1 MELADFPLIF
11 PETDDT
17 ARIARAIAALPNPN
31 GGKLRLGPG
40 VLNATSIDFHGR
52 RSIILEGE
60 GSPATGSGVGTNL
73 LMTTGGGQ
81 ARAIDAR
88 DTVSCAIT
96 GVGIQYTN
104 AAFTGKVLDVSGG
117 GGASVPSRFLFD
129 RSSIHSGGAG
139 VNGAS
144 ALISLSGGHS
154 HTIRD
159 SAFGRGV
166 RSIKG
171 RDSTAGT
178 DFSNRITITG
188 CDFND
193 STRPPIQNA
202 GQVWSITDC
211 VFEPLA
217 DGSAGAYTSNPL
229 TMDQS
234 YQLLVENCWCG
245 DSAAS
250 GTWFLYTGVGLTFKN
265 NGVFTGAV
273 AVRVTQQTRAVDM
286 TGNHFGSV
294 TVLEVEPNCRGI
306 KNEPNTYWASVTQ
319 KLVMVTVGG
328 ITDKPGDAVGSSR
341 ARISRV
347 AALSHTNGG
356 GAWQKLP
363 LDTVMADNDGMFDAA
378 NGRLVCK
385 TAGVYVVTGQL
396 GFTFNAVG
404 SRYARI
410 LWNGVERAQ
419 AMAAKNPTDV
429 TILNLGTGPVDMAVN
444 DHLELWAYQDSGG
457 NLPYFLTGVNGGPMN
472 WLSAVR
478 VGA

>member
-17 ARIARAIAALPNPN
+17 ARIARAIAALSPN

-40 VLNATSIDFHGR
+40 GLTATSIDFHGR

-60 GSPATGSGVGTNL
+60 GAPSSGSGVSTNL
-73 LMTTGGGQ
+73 LMTTGAGQ

-88 DTVSCAIT
+88 DTVGCAIT
-96 GVGIQYTN
+96 DVGIQYTN
-104 AAFTGKVLDVSGG
+104 AAFNGKVLDVSGG
-117 GGASVPSRFLFD
+117 GGATLPIRFLFD

-154 HTIRD
+154 HTIRG

-166 RSIKG
+166 CSIKG
-171 RDSTAGT
+171 RNSTAPA
-178 DFSNRITITG
+178 DFSNAITITG
-188 CDFND
+188 CSFND
-193 STRPPIQNA
+193 STQPPIQNA

-217 DGSAGAYTSNPL
+217 GGSAGAYTGNPL

-234 YQLLVENCWCG
+234 YQLLVESCWCG
-245 DSAAS
+245 DTTAS

-265 NGVFTGAV
+265 NGVYSGAV
-273 AVRVTQQTRAVDM
+273 AVRVTAQTRAVDM
-286 TGNHFGSV
+286 TGNHFGSA

-306 KNEPNTYWASVTQ
+306 KNEPNTYWPAVTQ

-328 ITDKPGDAVGSSR
+328 LTDKPGDAVGSPR

-347 AALSHTNGG
+347 AALSHTSS
-356 GAWQKLP
+356 GAWQTLP
-363 LDTVMADNDGMFDAA
+363 LDTVMADNDVMFDAA

-396 GFTFNAVG
+396 GFTLNAVG

-410 LWNGVERAQ
+410 LLNGVERAQ
-419 AMAAKNPTDV
+419 AMAAKNPTDI
-429 TILNLGTGPVDMAVN
+429 TILNLGAGPVDMAVN
-444 DHLELWAYQDSGG
+444 DNLELWAWQDSGG
-457 NLPYFLTGVNGGPMN
+457 NLAYFLTGVNTGPMN